1 MKAKFLYLVLI
12 AAACAVGCGEEN
24 LNKDFKPVG
33 KDAPM
38 PTATGAGAGAGAS
51 SGPTNTAPA
60 PP

>member
-1 MKAKFLYLVLI
+1 MKAKFFYLFLI

-38 PTATGAGAGAGAS
+38 PTATGAGAGAAS
-51 SGPTNTAPA
+51 SGPTNTAPK

>member
-12 AAACAVGCGEEN
+12 AVACAVGCGEEN

-38 PTATGAGAGAGAS
+38 PTATGAGAGAS
-51 SGPTNTAPA
+51 SGPTNNAPA

>member
-1 MKAKFLYLVLI
+1 MKAKFLYLFLI
-12 AAACAVGCGEEN
+12 TAACFVGCGEEN

-38 PTATGAGAGAGAS
+38 PTAAGANV
-51 SGPTNTAPA
+51 GPTNTAPA

>member
-38 PTATGAGAGAGAS
+38 PTATGAGAGAS
-51 SGPTNTAPA
+51 SGPTNNAPA

>member
-1 MKAKFLYLVLI
+1 MKANFLYLVLI

-38 PTATGAGAGAGAS
+38 PTATGAGAGAS
-51 SGPTNTAPA
+51 SGPTNTAPK